1 MCVRLTPRL
10 YAYVYISCVDFDLLE
25 LTLAFYSNSHTTSK
39 YNYSIQ
45 KSCSYFHQALVIV
58 QLLGWIF
65 LPVYLAGGIFTMPD
79 YLQKRFGG
87 KRIQMYIS
95 LLSLAL
101 YIFTKISVSDNLGP
115 TLLDECSFRQ
125 CFGGLSKRGYRPL
138 LLPTPTSLV
147 ARGSTL

>member
-1 MCVRLTPRL
+1 M
-10 YAYVYISCVDFDLLE
+10 
-25 LTLAFYSNSHTTSK
+25 
-39 YNYSIQ
+39 
-45 KSCSYFHQALVIV
+45 IV

-115 TLLDECSFRQ
+115 NSV
-125 CFGGLSKRGYRPL
+125 G
-138 LLPTPTSLV
+138 
-147 ARGSTL
+147 